1 MRRRCV
7 CVCKGGKCLWLVC
20 VFLVMG
26 WGDISVS
33 AVCGP
38 GWIFFGGGGGRRR
51 LSCCLCSVW
60 TVIVTWQQQF
70 NQELST
76 YCYKEVA
83 IVHEKHKLNICVDN
97 KARIRSVGPAFI
109 VKGDVQSRIRPFIIW
124 LLHYH
129 SISTILKTYC
139 NSFRLMQEQSFI
151 IWIVTLRH
159 NTGSIIC
166 WHKVL
171 L

>member
-1 MRRRCV
+1 MPLT
-7 CVCKGGKCLWLVC
+7 GVC
-20 VFLVMG
+20 VF
-26 WGDISVS
+26 GDGVGRHFCFSCLWS
-33 AVCGP
+33 RLN
-38 GWIFFGGGGGRRR
+38 FFRGGGGRRR